1 MWNGLSEPGLPVRRL
16 KGSLHR
22 NMSRRQVE
30 RKTPSQMDVA
40 TWCYKWTDRMD
51 SWMEIP
57 GGVKIPKYENLT
69 LELPCHDILVVLW
82 AT

>member
-1 MWNGLSEPGLPVRRL
+1 
-16 KGSLHR
+16 
-22 NMSRRQVE
+22 
-30 RKTPSQMDVA
+30 MDVA
-40 TWCYKWTDRMD
+40 MWCYKWMDGMDR
-51 SWMEIP
+51 WMEIP